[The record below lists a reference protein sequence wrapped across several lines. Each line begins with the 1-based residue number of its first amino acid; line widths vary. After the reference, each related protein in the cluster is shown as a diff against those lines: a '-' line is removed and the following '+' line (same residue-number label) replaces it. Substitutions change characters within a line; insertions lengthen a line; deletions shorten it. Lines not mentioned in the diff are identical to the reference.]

1 MNNVETYLERP
12 VSFTTAAKK
21 VAAIR
26 GHEGR
31 VGGWIYTSYGLA
43 ICQGWQDYGKRCF
56 NAGLIA
62 QDPEHNG
69 GNGKWYVPVLSMS
82 EKDYHAA
89 MKVFAHK
96 R

>member
-31 VGGWIYTSYGLA
+31 VGGWIYNSHGFH
-43 ICQGWQDYGKRCF
+43 ICQGWQAYGERCAA
-56 NAGLIA
+56 AGLIA
-62 QDPEHNG
+62 QDMEHDG
-69 GNGKWYVPVLSMS
+69 GNGKWYVPVLHLS
-82 EKDYHAA
+82 ERDYNAA
-89 MKVFAHK
+89 LEAFMRK